1 MSYEEYIN
9 LLNDIKTFDTNLE
22 KLEILKKT
30 PVNPN
35 IKELLIPKIIDLI
48 KYKFQKTIS
57 KIKDHLDELFDDINY
72 LDLALVNFK
81 KEINYIIDLI
91 DNPIINEKDQEE
103 LLKMV
108 YNDTDKVYD
117 ILIKEADNIDRN
129 GTISIVIKNNRIK
142 WRQ

>member
-48 KYKFQKTIS
+48 KYKLQKTIS

-72 LDLALVNFK
+72 LDLSLVNFK
-81 KEINYIIDLI
+81 KETNYIIDLI

>member
-9 LLNDIKTFDTNLE
+9 LFNDIKTFDTNLE

-57 KIKDHLDELFDDINY
+57 KIKDNLDELFDDINY
-72 LDLALVNFK
+72 LDLSLVNFK

>member
-57 KIKDHLDELFDDINY
+57 KIKDNLDELFDDINY
-72 LDLALVNFK
+72 LDLSLVNFK

>member
-9 LLNDIKTFDTNLE
+9 LLNDIKTFDTNIE

-81 KEINYIIDLI
+81 KEISYIIDLI

>member
-9 LLNDIKTFDTNLE
+9 LFNDIKTFDTNLE

-57 KIKDHLDELFDDINY
+57 KIKDNLDQLFDDINY
-72 LDLALVNFK
+72 LDLSLVNFK

-117 ILIKEADNIDRN
+117 ILIKESDNIDRN

>member
-57 KIKDHLDELFDDINY
+57 KIKDNLDQLFDDINY
-72 LDLALVNFK
+72 LDLSLVNFK

>member
-81 KEINYIIDLI
+81 KETNYIIDLI